1 MSTKKKIS
9 NAAAELGRRGGKAV
23 VKKHGKDYMSKIA
36 KKGLEKRW
44 GDENR
49 KKDIKKDTKQK

>member
-44 GDENR
+44 KDKPKKDENS
-49 KKDIKKDTKQK
+49 K

>member
-1 MSTKKKIS
+1 MSSKKKIS

-44 GDENR
+44 EANR
-49 KKDIKKDTKQK
+49 KKNDDTK

>member
-1 MSTKKKIS
+1 MSKKKEIS

-36 KKGLEKRW
+36 KKGLAKRW
-44 GDENR
+44 DGNR
-49 KKDIKKDTKQK
+49 KKDKDVDTK